1 MTLPQGGL
9 SNMTPACP
17 VSPVDPFGDDF
28 LAMPYPYYAGLRDAG
43 PVVYLERYGIWS
55 CARHAEVVAVLSD
68 WETYCSAAGV
78 GIDDFRH
85 TKPWRPPSLILEAD
99 PPLHTRS
106 RTVMNRALSAK
117 ATAALREGF
126 QAAAGKISDELV
138 ARRRV
143 DAIADIAEAYPLRVF
158 PGAIGLGSE
167 GLENLLPYG
176 SMAFN
181 AFGPRNKHFE
191 AAMADAA
198 KVVPWINAQCARE
211 ALSPDGIGATV
222 WAAVD
227 TGEVTAEEALL
238 LVRSLLTAGLDTT
251 IISIGNAL
259 YAFAENPGQWQALR
273 DNPALVRPAYDEML
287 RWESPIQVFF
297 RTTTKPVEIG
307 GVPIPADAKILL
319 FLASANRDPR
329 KWDDPERFDIS
340 RRAQGH
346 VAFGAGIH
354 LCVGQMLARLEAEMI
369 FAALAA
375 RVARI
380 ELAGESQRRI
390 SNTLRQFG
398 SLPVELVP
406 A

>member
-1 MTLPQGGL
+1 
-9 SNMTPACP
+9 MTPACP

-28 LAMPYPYYAGLRDAG
+28 LAAPYPFYADLRDAG
-43 PVVYLERYGIWS
+43 PVVFLEHYGIWT
-55 CARHAEVVAVLSD
+55 CARHAEVAAVLGD
-68 WETYCSAAGV
+68 WETYSSAAGV
-78 GIDDFRH
+78 GIDDFRR
-85 TKPWRPPSLILEAD
+85 TKPWRPPSLLLEAD
-99 PPLHTRS
+99 PPLHTRT
-106 RTVMNRALSAK
+106 RTVLNRALSAK
-117 ATAALREGF
+117 PMAALREGF
-126 QAAAGKISDELV
+126 QQAAEKLADELV

-143 DAIADIAEAYPLRVF
+143 DGIADIAEAYPLSVF
-158 PGAIGLGSE
+158 PSAIGLGSE

-198 KVVPWINAQCARE
+198 RVVPWITAQCARE

-227 TGEVTAEEALL
+227 TGEVTPEEAPL

-259 YAFAENPGQWQALR
+259 HAFAENPAQWQALR
-273 DNPALVRPAYDEML
+273 DNPALARPAYDEVL
-287 RWESPIQVFF
+287 RFESPIQVFF

-307 GVPIPADAKILL
+307 GVAIPADAKILL

-329 KWDDPERFDIS
+329 KWEDPERFDIG

-369 FAALAA
+369 FTALAA
-375 RVARI
+375 RVARM
-380 ELAGESQRRI
+380 ELAGKPQRKI